1 MPVSVG
7 QRHTAGETGPRL
19 MQSDDAETGAT
30 CHRLVM
36 KIRGTKIRGTVVR
49 RVVPVVVGV
58 GAILA
63 GSTGLAQADNWIFP
77 APTTDKVSAPGP
89 CAWSTHWQTGQCVD
103 VETPV
108 IPTTPGIDESFPCP
122 AEYPFPFE
130 GAFSGNPTWL
140 DRSYE
145 AAARVAA
152 VADNGLPNQRDYEG
166 GRLLS
171 YAGGY
176 NADGTIRPGYVTVR
190 VSKNEIF
197 GKPEDSFVQGR
208 YQCADT
214 LANPR

>member
-1 MPVSVG
+1 M
-7 QRHTAGETGPRL
+7 
-19 MQSDDAETGAT
+19 
-30 CHRLVM
+30 
-36 KIRGTKIRGTVVR
+36 R
-49 RVVPVVVGV
+49 RVVSVAVGV

-63 GSTGLAQADNWIFP
+63 GSTGLAQAGTWISP
-77 APTTDKVSAPGP
+77 PGKVSAPGL

-108 IPTTPGIDESFPCP
+108 IALLANYEIGFACP

-140 DRSYE
+140 DRSYR
-145 AAARVAA
+145 ADARVAA
-152 VADNGLPNQRDYEG
+152 VADNGLPDQSQF

-176 NADGTIRPGYVTVR
+176 NADRTIRPGYVTVASSTHLFDPR
-190 VSKNEIF
+190 
-197 GKPEDSFVQGR
+197 DSFVQGR

-214 LANPR
+214 PANPR